1 MFVLLVFIGISENRK
16 TNEYNIVLREKDG
29 DRKILLNITS
39 DLVTNIKKI
48 LADDNYNGI
57 FDVFLTLIGK
67 FGFNLKKTVIDVKN
81 GNSIISMFDDY
92 GASFTITT
100 SLIDGIILS
109 TYNAS
114 SIFIDENMLKKYR
127 NIGNSII
134 YSSFDLEKYTL
145 GDLYNMLDRARYDDS
160 FLEEAVRIRE
170 EIKIREKKNDSP
182 YKNGPDLI
190 YLHRIFLFLYLQYFL
205 VLCSIIYCFI
215 KIFRCLNL

>member
-81 GNSIISMFDDY
+81 GS
-92 GASFTITT
+92 
-100 SLIDGIILS
+100 
-109 TYNAS
+109 
-114 SIFIDENMLKKYR
+114 
-127 NIGNSII
+127 
-134 YSSFDLEKYTL
+134 
-145 GDLYNMLDRARYDDS
+145 
-160 FLEEAVRIRE
+160 
-170 EIKIREKKNDSP
+170 
-182 YKNGPDLI
+182 
-190 YLHRIFLFLYLQYFL
+190 
-205 VLCSIIYCFI
+205 
-215 KIFRCLNL
+215 

>member
-92 GASFTITT
+92 GASFTVTT

-114 SIFIDENMLKKYR
+114 SIFINENMLKKYR

-170 EIKIREKKNDSP
+170 EIKIREKKTDSP

-190 YLHRIFLFLYLQYFL
+190 Y
-205 VLCSIIYCFI
+205 
-215 KIFRCLNL
+215 